1 MTNLKKFAAI
11 LLLTPLF
18 AACSSGPNEAEVEGL
33 IQAQYDKAG
42 SMMDDA
48 MAQASTQAG
57 NDEMAKAMSGMMEG
71 MMPKLEKVE
80 NVSCDT
86 TEGDNTYLCT
96 ADVTQT
102 VGGKTRTDNGA
113 FKVNDVNGTWV
124 LTQ

>member
-1 MTNLKKFAAI
+1 MRSIKKLAI
-11 LLLTPLF
+11 IAVLTPLF
-18 AACSSGPNEAEVEGL
+18 AACSSGPSESDVEEL
-33 IQAQYDKAG
+33 IQSQYDQAH

-48 MAQASTQAG
+48 MSQAG
-57 NDEMAKAMSGMMEG
+57 SNETAQAMSGMMQG
-71 MMPKLEKVE
+71 MMPTLESVD

-102 VGGKTRTDNGA
+102 IGGKSRTDSGA
-113 FKVNDVNGTWV
+113 FKVNDVNGEWV

>member
-1 MTNLKKFAAI
+1 MTTLKKLAVI

-18 AACSSGPNEAEVEGL
+18 AACSSGPSEGDVQEL
-33 IQAQYDKAG
+33 IQAQYDKAN

-48 MAQASTQAG
+48 MAQAG
-57 NDEMAKAMSGMMEG
+57 DDETVKAMSGMMAG

-86 TEGDNTYLCT
+86 TEGDKTYLCT

-102 VGGKTRTDNGA
+102 IGGKSRTDNGA
-113 FKVNDVNGTWV
+113 FKVNDVNGKWV

>member
-1 MTNLKKFAAI
+1 MKKLKKLAFI
-11 LLLTPLF
+11 LLITPLF
-18 AACSSGPNEAEVEGL
+18 AACSSGPSESDVEEL
-33 IQAQYDKAG
+33 IQAQYDKANG
-42 SMMDDA
+42 MMDDA
-48 MAQASTQAG
+48 MAQAG
-57 NDEMAKAMSGMMEG
+57 DDEMAKAMSGMMAG
-71 MMPKLEKVE
+71 MMPTLESVD

-102 VGGKTRTDNGA
+102 IGGTSRTDSGV